1 MLIARF
7 SLYPTGFLNTLFG
20 SPSLFHFLNSS
31 HHITGVTGVQ
41 NGRNLIPTASLE
53 KINEFFRCGIC
64 TFIAEAY
71 SVLLHCLA
79 IRPTNFRFL
88 FFFIFFFSLLL
99 SFLFL
104 LPSYILTSCH
114 GKAFALAFRLSCV
127 QSLEPAASSFNMVCL
142 VWWVKRGM
150 IIPPLRILNRHG

>member
-88 FFFIFFFSLLL
+88 FFFFFFFIAVVFPFPLTLLHLNILSWQGLCFSL
-99 SFLFL
+99 STFLC
-104 LPSYILTSCH
+104 SIT
-114 GKAFALAFRLSCV
+114 R
-127 QSLEPAASSFNMVCL
+127 ASCL
-142 VWWVKRGM
+142 VFQYGMLGLVGEKRHDNT
-150 IIPPLRILNRHG
+150 PFAHTQ